1 MAQETAQPELP
12 QQAGKLLTQVAG
24 YLGTQ
29 AMAIGLRF
37 GLFEELAKHPDG
49 LTSDA
54 LAKAKGTNSLY
65 TQVWCRSAYAAEV
78 LDVDEGG
85 AFRLAPHME
94 TLLLEEDHPAYA
106 GALPQIF
113 SQPELGEL
121 FEENFTSGKRIWWD
135 DVSPAFIQA
144 VSGTARPFY
153 TRLIA
158 GGLAKGPGLSERL
171 ADGGRVMDLACGAG
185 IGLVKLARALPN
197 VSLVGVDGDAH
208 SLGLVKER
216 LAGEGLEDR
225 VTLVQSTLEELDHSD
240 EYDAVIINVSM
251 HECRDIDKVTQNVHR
266 ALKQDG
272 YFVISD
278 FPFPESIEGCR
289 TVPARIMSGIQ
300 YFEAM
305 IDDQLMPTKAFV
317 ELLNKHGFRNVDAFD
332 MTPVHAVTHG
342 QK

>member
-94 TLLLEEDHPAYA
+94 TLLLDEDHPAYA

-158 GGLAKGPGLSERL
+158 GGLAKVPGLSERL

-266 ALKQDG
+266 AL
-272 YFVISD
+272 
-278 FPFPESIEGCR
+278 
-289 TVPARIMSGIQ
+289 
-300 YFEAM
+300 
-305 IDDQLMPTKAFV
+305 
-317 ELLNKHGFRNVDAFD
+317 
-332 MTPVHAVTHG
+332 
-342 QK
+342 